1 MLFKRVHVHSS
12 LLCHWSFFYLSKF
25 YLDGKTPLL
34 KQCISFLNCR
44 LFGILMG
51 LCLKVR
57 KKYLS
62 AKGVRSPKSLGTAA
76 IMHCPTNIVQIPLIL
91 FSVSVLMGIN
101 N

>member
-1 MLFKRVHVHSS
+1 
-12 LLCHWSFFYLSKF
+12 
-25 YLDGKTPLL
+25 
-34 KQCISFLNCR
+34 
-44 LFGILMG
+44 MG